1 MRQAKK
7 QVSLIDTK
15 VNWNGSMFPFRGTA
29 ELYEEDDNISNNCM
43 YEIDDDDEWMANSS
57 GTVSHAVKL
66 NNSLGSLISAYNSSD
81 DSDNEAIVD
90 VKKSKDNVQSVLSD
104 DEPPVEVK
112 IIKQPTTAQDSNEN
126 LSKTDATS
134 FKSKRKRSKRQHTS
148 SKKLKTRKVNHQNK
162 RFLTTRLKKR
172 NVTLLEK
179 LLNNEIQHER
189 NVLLQCVKYV
199 VQNNFFLENK
209 L

>member
-90 VKKSKDNVQSVLSD
+90 VKKSNDNVQSVLSD